1 MDKTQ
6 KLSLERVIF
15 ASHGPFQRETVT
27 YRWFSDDSVISRGT
41 IWSLL
46 NSKGRMDGLKP
57 HHGNVTSVTKELQ
70 RIKRKRRK
78 RAALLWRSSDN
89 KREIALLLLHPL
101 WQNTEKIK
109 LIWKGVKIYS
119 KRRERDQ
126 RGRCKNVIISL
137 HNHSSRMTA
146 YLCNCWETLPMFH
159 YPSELLTAQGL
170 CIDTAFKSFILM
182 LIWKL

>member
-6 KLSLERVIF
+6 KTGSWTCHFCLS
-15 ASHGPFQRETVT
+15 TVLFKEKKLHIGDFLT
-27 YRWFSDDSVISRGT
+27 TSVISRGT
-41 IWSLL
+41 IRSWL
-46 NSKGRMDGLKP
+46 NSKGWMDAMGTSHRAYLESSYKGLR
-57 HHGNVTSVTKELQ
+57 GNG
-70 RIKRKRRK
+70 
-78 RAALLWRSSDN
+78 AALLWRSSDN

-101 WQNTEKIK
+101 WQNIEKIK

-126 RGRCKNVIISL
+126 RGRCKNVIISP
-137 HNHSSRMTA
+137 HNHSSRMMA

-182 LIWKL
+182 RLWKL